1 MEIIPYVVLGVVA
14 GVLSGMLGVGSGLV
28 LVPALTILFVL
39 PQKSAQ
45 GVALAVMVPMALI
58 GVTRYIMNPKIEV
71 DMRVAV
77 LIALGAIVGSLIG
90 SELAGKLPARVIKRI
105 FAIFMV
111 VVASRMLWATS
122 RPPKATAT
130 PAAVPAETS
139 SETAD

>member
-45 GVALAVMVPMALI
+45 GIALAVMVPMALI
-58 GVTRYIMNPKIEV
+58 GVTRYIMNPAIKV
-71 DMRVAV
+71 DMRVAG
-77 LIALGAIVGSLIG
+77 LIALGAVVGSLIG
-90 SELAGKLPARVIKRI
+90 AELAGKLPARVIKRI

-122 RPPKATAT
+122 RPPKAPAPA
-130 PAAVPAETS
+130 PAAQTP
-139 SETAD
+139 SETAE